1 MPGASTLIV
10 AQAKRPGSEKTT
22 IERTNSTFQRHLHPR
37 PGLMAKDCQL
47 GSKSCYQKSLR

>member
-1 MPGASTLIV
+1 MLDATTLLS
-10 AQAKRPGSEKTT
+10 AQAKRPGFEKTT
-22 IERTNSTFQRHLHPR
+22 IERTNSTFQRHLRPR